1 MMDRKPW
8 EGRDSHREGFGGRR
22 EWNSD
27 RSDRSDR
34 AERGDRRFGGDR
46 RFDEDRPRFNRF
58 GDDRREGRRF
68 GDDRREDRGERRFG
82 GDRPRFG
89 GDRPRFGG
97 DRPRFGGD
105 RPRFDRNAYGTKTG
119 PRARAFNEGRFHENE
134 DYSKRQVVKI
144 DAEVAAFFPTAKD
157 VNDALRLVIAL
168 TRKVKAPVAAEQ
180 VSEAPAADDAE
191 ALETVDTE
199 LDEAAEEVAPEADEE
214 APEAVA
220 EEEAPKAE

>member
-68 GDDRREDRGERRFG
+68 GDDRREDRGER
-82 GDRPRFG
+82 
-89 GDRPRFGG
+89 
-97 DRPRFGGD
+97 RFGGD